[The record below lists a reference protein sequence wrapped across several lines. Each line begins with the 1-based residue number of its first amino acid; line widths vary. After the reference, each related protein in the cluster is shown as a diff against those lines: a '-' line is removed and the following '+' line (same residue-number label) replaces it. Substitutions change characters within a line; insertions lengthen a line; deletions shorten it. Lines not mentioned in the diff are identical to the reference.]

1 MKLSEAISKR
11 IIMLCHERGISVEQL
26 VEKVNANS
34 YAVMAVVRGHA
45 DTVPLD
51 LMGEICLAL
60 GITMSEFFH
69 DSLFE
74 SF

>member
-26 VEKVNANS
+26 VEKANANS
-34 YAVMAVVRGHA
+34 YAVMAAVRGHGE
-45 DTVPLD
+45 TVPLD

-60 GITMSEFFH
+60 GISMSEFFH
-69 DSLFE
+69 HSLFE